1 MKFLKKKQTID
12 AKTKKILIEDLKT
25 LKNQTMVLTREL
37 ENLRK
42 YIEELK

>member
-1 MKFLKKKQTID
+1 MKFWKKKQGID
-12 AKTKKILIEDLKT
+12 TKTKKILIEDLKT
-25 LKNQTMVLTREL
+25 LKNQAMVLTKEL

>member
-1 MKFLKKKQTID
+1 MKFWKKKQTID
-12 AKTKKILIEDLKT
+12 TKTKKILIEDLKT

>member
-1 MKFLKKKQTID
+1 MKFWKKKQTID